1 MVNKVNKKKFLK
13 EHHKASK
20 GLEMWRIYKSNRLA
34 VAGLVILVII
44 LLLLLFADVIA
55 DYDAMVVKPNPPER
69 LQPPSGSHLFGT
81 DDLGRDEFARI
92 IHGGRVSL
100 RIAVLSG
107 IVGLCLAGV
116 VGSVAGYYGGVLETF
131 LCESLMLWHAS
142 RVWCLLLQWLLLW
155 ERVRPI

>member
-1 MVNKVNKKKFLK
+1 
-13 EHHKASK
+13 
-20 GLEMWRIYKSNRLA
+20 MWRIYKSNRLA

-69 LQPPSGSHLFGT
+69 LQSPSGSHLFGT

-116 VGSVAGYYGGVLETF
+116 VGSVAGYYGGVLDNILMRIVDVMACIPCMVLAITMVAVMGTSETN
-131 LCESLMLWHAS
+131 LVA
-142 RVWCLLLQWLLLW
+142 
-155 ERVRPI
+155 